1 MDPIP
6 DQDQEENIENITDP
20 ELERIEGENIYLMVK
35 VKRNHCRN
43 FASLRTH

>member
-20 ELERIEGENIYLMVK
+20 ELERIEGENIFLGSEHAYLV
-35 VKRNHCRN
+35 V
-43 FASLRTH
+43 L

>member
-20 ELERIEGENIYLMVK
+20 DLERIEGGNIYLLNRVFLY
-35 VKRNHCRN
+35 NSII
-43 FASLRTH
+43 FILIEI